1 MENRCLAITKQHK
14 PCKNNKKHPH
24 KLFCATHTKSTPEI
38 VILDGGELFQK
49 TINYTTE
56 AAYFTALE
64 TYKTKLEDANARIEA
79 ARIEEEKQI
88 EEFKNCNTCQIC
100 FTDIDNR
107 DDLIQ
112 CSNTNHKF
120 KHFTCETCLC
130 EYIKSHI
137 TDGIASYDCMFNS
150 SDKCN
155 GVYNDLDIRRA
166 ISHHDNPCELYAKWS
181 ETTLL
186 SNIMKMANIC
196 ENYLIC
202 PLCCHWGCI
211 FDIPPGADKQAFF
224 IKCESCTKSW
234 CNLCKRIAHPGVS
247 CYSIQFKPE
256 ENLETRTEFICK
268 MLQDIV
274 SRVLTHS
281 CSTCGS
287 VYIKDEGC
295 NLMTCPK
302 CGALSC
308 YICNTGLYVKNNTK
322 YWHFTGHHLA
332 DPTAGCPLWNNH
344 AGDGK
349 ENQGNTEYN
358 LRKIKA
364 EIIAFKRENVRNLG
378 TVELIEQCIR
388 KLWDK
393 DRDFK
398 ILVQEFAP
406 TGPNAKYI
414 KNRAELLS

>member
-1 MENRCLAITKQHK
+1 MDTRCLAFTKRDHQ
-14 PCKNNKKHPH
+14 CKNKKKHPH
-24 KLFCATHTKSTPEI
+24 KLFCSIHIKNPPAT

-49 TINYTTE
+49 SINYTTE
-56 AAYFTALE
+56 AEYFTALE
-64 TYKTKLEDANARIEA
+64 TYKTKLENEA
-79 ARIEEEKQI
+79 AKIKADELQELKEIEEYN
-88 EEFKNCNTCQIC
+88 NCNTCQIC
-100 FTDIDNR
+100 FTDFDKS
-107 DDLIQ
+107 DDLIV
-112 CSNTNHKF
+112 CTNASHKF
-120 KHFTCETCLC
+120 KHITCEVCLLN
-130 EYIKSHI
+130 YIKTHLS
-137 TDGIASYDCMFNS
+137 DGIASYDCMFNS
-150 SDKCN
+150 SDKC
-155 GVYNDLDIRRA
+155 GGEYNDTDIRYA
-166 ISHHDNPCELYAKWS
+166 ISHADNPSELYNKWS
-181 ETTLL
+181 ETILL
-186 SNIMKMANIC
+186 SNILKMANIC
-196 ENYLIC
+196 DNYLIC

-224 IKCESCTKSW
+224 IKCESCSKSW
-234 CNLCKRIAHPGVS
+234 CNLCKRIAHLGVS

-256 ENLETRTEFICK
+256 ENLETRTQFICK

-287 VYIKDEGC
+287 IYIKDEGC

-308 YICNTGLYVKNNTK
+308 YICNAGLYIKNNTK

-332 DPTAGCPLWNNH
+332 DPTARCPLWNNY

-358 LRKIKA
+358 LGKIKT
-364 EIIAFKRENVRNLG
+364 EIITFKRENAHNPR

-393 DRDFK
+393 DHDFK
-398 ILVQEFAP
+398 ILVKELAP
-406 TGPNAKYI
+406 IETTNKNAKNV
-414 KNRAELLS
+414 KL